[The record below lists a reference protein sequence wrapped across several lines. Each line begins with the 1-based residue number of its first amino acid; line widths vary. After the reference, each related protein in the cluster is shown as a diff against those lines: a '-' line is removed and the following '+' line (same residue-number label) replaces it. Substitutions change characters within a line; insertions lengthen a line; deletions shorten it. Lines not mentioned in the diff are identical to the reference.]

1 MIKLAVSFML
11 IGLGAYGGGMVTI
24 PLIQHEL
31 VQNRQWLKFDEMG
44 QILAIAQITPGPIA
58 INAATF
64 TGYRLSGVPG
74 ALLATA
80 AVILPSLLIL
90 SVYIGDRG
98 GYIALTADPERLNA
112 LVGKIQKG
120 GRQSRKDQRWAAARS
135 IEPDPFCHRVFRNG
149 GDQKP
154 DGYGPCRHGI
164 FGTDHFRAEIASC
177 YDHPALRND
186 RDFYFLNIIVK

>member
-90 SVYIGDRG
+90 SV
-98 GYIALTADPERLNA
+98 LTPWLEKFRRADGK
-112 LVGKIQKG
+112 VGKIRDGLQLGVLSLILFAIGSFGMGAIK
-120 GRQSRKDQRWAAARS
+120 SRTDMALAVMAFLGLIISERKLHPVM
-135 IEPDPFCHRVFRNG
+135 IILLCGMIGTF
-149 GDQKP
+149 
-154 DGYGPCRHGI
+154 I
-164 FGTDHFRAEIASC
+164 F
-177 YDHPALRND
+177 
-186 RDFYFLNIIVK
+186 